1 MSVTSNEPETGF
13 LGNGDKGPDIQ
24 GATIGTDDRAFSLRS
39 ERGTG
44 GQSTG
49 RVYTITYRATDASGN
64 HERCSDGH
72 RHGAD
77 EQQWQLDQ
85 TT

>member
-24 GATIGTDDRAFSLRS
+24 GAAIGTDDRAFSLRS

-44 GQSTG
+44 GQNTG
-49 RVYTITYRATDASGN
+49 RVYTITYRATDSSGN
-64 HERCSDGH
+64 TKDVTATVTVPTSNSGN
-72 RHGAD
+72 
-77 EQQWQLDQ
+77 
-85 TT
+85 